1 MWFHSGGTLPRG
13 GGVVD
18 FEEILIVKPNGERA
32 IVTSRDVLARQR
44 SGTLVTHNNRSRG
57 GILTVGKR
65 LAALLAVLLLSGAA
79 TACSNGGASP
89 SPTGTTT
96 APSASASSASTVPS
110 ASTSAAADISG
121 SITVLTNRTDIV
133 DTVFNAQ
140 YVPAFNKIYPNV
152 KVTFN
157 ALKDYEG
164 ETKIRMNTTDYGD
177 VLLIPNAIKPN
188 QLASYFTPLGKVA
201 DLSKTYRLTTEQ
213 SFMGDAYGIPVVVNA
228 NGIVYNKK
236 VWDAAGIKTLP
247 KTPDEFL
254 ADLQTIKDKNA
265 STKGFVA
272 PYYTNYKDGWPLT
285 QWQSNDGEITA
296 NKNFNISLY
305 SNDAPWTTGQDNYV
319 IYKLVYDIVNK
330 KLAERDPT
338 TTDWESSKGLLANGS
353 ISAMALGSWAIVQMQ
368 QAAVTAGGS
377 ADDIHY
383 MPFPSQ
389 TGGKFYSNIA
399 GDYKIAVNKN
409 SPNQAAAKAWLYWFE
424 DQSGFAADQGG
435 IPPRLDGKNP
445 TQLADFDAAGVVLQ
459 EQTPATPGNEA
470 WLGMIQDSSK
480 IQLFNQ
486 DWVQR
491 IVDAARGQ
499 TKESL
504 DAIFSD
510 LNAKW
515 KAARAAVK
523 APNA

>member
-1 MWFHSGGTLPRG
+1 
-13 GGVVD
+13 
-18 FEEILIVKPNGERA
+18 
-32 IVTSRDVLARQR
+32 
-44 SGTLVTHNNRSRG
+44 
-57 GILTVGKR
+57 VGKR

-79 TACSNGGASP
+79 TACSSGGTSP
-89 SPTGTTT
+89 SPTGTT
-96 APSASASSASTVPS
+96 AASSSASSASTVPS
-110 ASTSAAADISG
+110 ASTSTAADISG
-121 SITVLTNRTDIV
+121 NITVLTNRTDIV
-133 DTVFNAQ
+133 DTVFNAK

-188 QLASYFTPLGKVA
+188 QLASYFTPIGTTA
-201 DLSKTYRLTTEQ
+201 DLSKTYRLSTEQ
-213 SFMGDAYGIPVVVNA
+213 SFMGTSYGLPVVVNA

-236 VWDAAGIKTLP
+236 VWDAAGITTLP
-247 KTPDEFL
+247 KTTDEFL

-265 STKGFVA
+265 TTKNFVA

-285 QWQSNDGEITA
+285 QWQGNAGEVTG
-296 NKNFNISLY
+296 NKNFNISMY
-305 SNDAPWTTGQDNYV
+305 SNDAPWTAGQDNYV

-353 ISAMALGSWAIVQMQ
+353 VSAMALGSWAIVQMQ

-389 TGGKFYSNIA
+389 TAGKFTSNIG
-399 GDYKIAVNKN
+399 GDYKIAINKN
-409 SPNQAAAKAWLYWFE
+409 SKNQDAAKAWLFWFE
-424 DQSGFAADQGG
+424 DQSGFAFEQGG

-445 TQLADFDAAGVVLQ
+445 TQMADFDAAGVMLQ

-480 IQLFNQ
+480 IQLYNQ

-499 TKESL
+499 TKETL
-504 DAIFSD
+504 DAIFKD
-510 LNAKW
+510 LNTKWAK
-515 KAARAAVK
+515 ARADVK

>member
-1 MWFHSGGTLPRG
+1 
-13 GGVVD
+13 
-18 FEEILIVKPNGERA
+18 
-32 IVTSRDVLARQR
+32 
-44 SGTLVTHNNRSRG
+44 
-57 GILTVGKR
+57 VGKR

>member
-1 MWFHSGGTLPRG
+1 
-13 GGVVD
+13 
-18 FEEILIVKPNGERA
+18 
-32 IVTSRDVLARQR
+32 
-44 SGTLVTHNNRSRG
+44 
-57 GILTVGKR
+57 
-65 LAALLAVLLLSGAA
+65 
-79 TACSNGGASP
+79 
-89 SPTGTTT
+89 
-96 APSASASSASTVPS
+96 VPS

-305 SNDAPWTTGQDNYV
+305 SNDAPWTTGQDNYA